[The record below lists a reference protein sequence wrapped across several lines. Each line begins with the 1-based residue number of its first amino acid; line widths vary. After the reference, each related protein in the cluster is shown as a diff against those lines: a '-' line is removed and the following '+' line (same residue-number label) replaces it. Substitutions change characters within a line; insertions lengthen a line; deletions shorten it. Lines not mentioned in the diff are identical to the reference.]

1 MVQKMMEACLAEY
14 LSADE
19 EYDECDD
26 TPYFLR
32 NCILHDGTVKLYS
45 CTARDF
51 VPHVRSW
58 ASQRSLNEGH
68 VKQLTTQLKK
78 SKRVIG
84 TFKIVITPDST
95 IRCIDG
101 QHRVSALFEIMST
114 DSSYDIPIVIE
125 AYDVPAIESGETAEL
140 FRDANN
146 TLNVSENDMPDIG
159 AQLVLKALMLDFP
172 GFIVD
177 PKTTASR
184 VNRPRINKRELYTH
198 LKDLVKDFT
207 WKSVLDAIRHVNTRL
222 GLSRSKPCCTTKAF
236 ETAKQGGFYLGT
248 TKAPFDWVDLVLPE
262 ED

>member
-1 MVQKMMEACLAEY
+1 MTTACTEEY
-14 LSADE
+14 FSDDDE
-19 EYDECDD
+19 YDEYDECDD

-32 NCILHDGTVKLYS
+32 NCILHEGTMKLYS

-68 VKQLTTQLKK
+68 VKQLTAQLRK

-84 TFKIVITPDST
+84 TFKIVIAPDST

-101 QHRVSALFEIMST
+101 QHRVSALFEIMNA

-146 TLNVSENDMPDIG
+146 TLNVSEHDMPDIG
-159 AQLVLKALMLDFP
+159 AQLVLKALMVEFP

-177 PKTTASR
+177 PKTTTSR
-184 VNRPRINKRELYTH
+184 VNRPRINKRELYAH

-207 WKSVLDAIRHVNTRL
+207 WKSVLDDIRHVNTRL

-236 ETAKQGGFYLGT
+236 EKAKQAGFYLGT

-262 ED
+262 D